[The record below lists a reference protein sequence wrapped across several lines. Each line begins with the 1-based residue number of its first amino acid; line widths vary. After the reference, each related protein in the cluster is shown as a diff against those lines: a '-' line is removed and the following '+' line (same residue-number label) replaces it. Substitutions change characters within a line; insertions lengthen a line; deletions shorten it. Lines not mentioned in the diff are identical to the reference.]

1 MWTYC
6 LIKEPALVPG
16 DCRERFEAV
25 VRFYAIHWWEK
36 YVTKEPK
43 ATNAF
48 QKTQAKFIEIMNLAR
63 SAQYFLTV
71 FVEQRQTEV
80 AQNKK
85 YII

>member
-1 MWTYC
+1 MWTYY

-43 ATNAF
+43 ATNAS
-48 QKTQAKFIEIMNLAR
+48 QEIQAKCIDIMTLAR
-63 SAQYFLTV
+63 SAQYFFMV
-71 FVEQRQTEV
+71 FMEQRQTEIE
-80 AQNKK
+80 QNKK